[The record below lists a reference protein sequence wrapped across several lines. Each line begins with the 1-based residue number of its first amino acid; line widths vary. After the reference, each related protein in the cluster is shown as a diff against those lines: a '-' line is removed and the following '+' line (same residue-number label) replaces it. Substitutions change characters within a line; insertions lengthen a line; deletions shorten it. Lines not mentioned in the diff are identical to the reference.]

1 METQS
6 TTTTIRKL
14 LAKAESSEHEAEAS
28 VFRNKAL
35 ELMTRYSIDEAM
47 LADVDVEEVVVSETV
62 ELGTYAANKRSLVI
76 TIARAFGCHVRRPLY
91 KNKKLYE
98 VVGFKSDVDMVV
110 MLVNSL
116 IIQLD
121 TQLLGVTNSWST
133 KAARTSFAYAWCDT
147 VGSRVEDHYRA
158 ATAEAEADSQVEG
171 GTVEKGVALV
181 LADRSERVEQGFE
194 EKYGYKPKY
203 VSCTTQVSNLSASSA
218 GRAAGHKA
226 NIGQSGL
233 GSGGRAL
240 TS

>member
-6 TTTTIRKL
+6 TTATIRKL

-47 LADVDVEEVVVSETV
+47 IADVTVEESIVSETI
-62 ELGTYAANKRSLVI
+62 ELGTYAANKRGMLI
-76 TIARAFGCHVRRPLY
+76 TVARAFGCHVRRPLY

-98 VVGFKSDVDMVV
+98 VVGFKSDVDMVI
-110 MLVNSL
+110 MLTNSL
-116 IIQLD
+116 VIQLD
-121 TQLLGVTNSWST
+121 TQLLGVTDWYST

-147 VGSRVEDHYRA
+147 VGNRVTEHYRA
-158 ATAEAEADSQVEG
+158 ATAEAEAEG
-171 GTVEKGVALV
+171 QAADGPTVKGVALV
-181 LADRSERVEQGFE
+181 LADRNERVEQGFE
-194 EKYGYKPKY
+194 EKYGSRPRY
-203 VSCTTQVSNLSASSA
+203 TTCYATVSNGSASSA
-218 GRAAGHKA
+218 GRAAGNKA

-233 GSGGRAL
+233 GSGSRAL